1 MIHNKL
7 MVSRIRLQ
15 GIELKKT
22 GQNKFAGYSYFELGD
37 FLPAIQTIMA
47 EVGICGVVSYTNEY
61 AALTLTDIDD
71 GTQIV
76 ITSPMSKA
84 ELKGAHPIQN
94 LGAVE
99 TYQRRYLW
107 MTAMEIVEHDA
118 LDSSKPADKV
128 QPAQEDDEEVAARL
142 SVAEP
147 PKKPRL
153 TTVARVK
160 ADVIPPPYVETSP
173 EWTITVHAKDQEDWG
188 ELLSGAT
195 KLKLTFATSEEQV
208 REMFKVNRSLYEAA
222 KVDLPEIYANIMD
235 MFKTANKK
243 FKDQ

>member
-15 GIELKKT
+15 GTKLQKT

-37 FLPAIQTIMA
+37 FLPAIQAIMA

-61 AALTLTDIDD
+61 AVLTLTDVDD

-76 ITSPMSKA
+76 ITSPMAKA

-107 MTAMEIVEHDA
+107 MTAMEIVEHDV
-118 LDSSKPADKV
+118 LDASKP
-128 QPAQEDDEEVAARL
+128 EEPKKEEPKYVPPTI
-142 SVAEP
+142 P
-147 PKKPRL
+147 PKVPLERPAPK
-153 TTVARVK
+153 RVK
-160 ADVIPPPYVETSP
+160 GDTLPPPYVETSP
-173 EWTITVHAKDQEDWG
+173 EWTITVHAEDNEDWN
-188 ELLSGAT
+188 ELLLSAT
-195 KLKLTFATSEEQV
+195 KLKLTFAKSEENV
-208 REMFKVNRSLYEAA
+208 KEMFKVNRGLYDKV
-222 KVDLPEIYANIMD
+222 KVDSPEIYDTLMD
-235 MFKTANKK
+235 MFKTAKK
-243 FKDQ
+243 QFKDQ

>member
-15 GIELKKT
+15 GTKLQKT

-37 FLPAIQTIMA
+37 FLPAIQTILA
-47 EVGICGVVSYTNEY
+47 DVGICGVVSYTTEY
-61 AALTLTDIDD
+61 AILTLTDVDD
-71 GTQIV
+71 GTQII
-76 ITSPMSKA
+76 ITSPMAKA

-107 MTAMEIVEHDA
+107 MTAMEIVEHDV
-118 LDSSKPADKV
+118 LDASKPEEAPKASTFVPREPIV
-128 QPAQEDDEEVAARL
+128 QAI
-142 SVAEP
+142 P
-147 PKKPRL
+147 PKQ
-153 TTVARVK
+153 VK
-160 ADVIPPPYVETSP
+160 GDTLPPPYVETSP
-173 EWTITVHAKDQEDWG
+173 EWTITVHAKDPADWSA
-188 ELLSGAT
+188 LLASAT

-208 REMFKVNRSLYEAA
+208 KEMFKVNRSLYEKA
-222 KVDLPEIYANIMD
+222 KTESPEIYDQIMD
-235 MFKTANKK
+235 MFKENKAK

>member
-15 GIELKKT
+15 GTKLKKT

-37 FLPAIQTIMA
+37 FLPEIQNILA
-47 EVGICGVVSYTNEY
+47 DVGICGVVSYTNEY
-61 AALTLTDIDD
+61 AVLTLTDVDD

-76 ITSPMSKA
+76 ITSPMAKA

-107 MTAMEIVEHDA
+107 MTAMEIVENDVLDA
-118 LDSSKPADKV
+118 SKPADEPKKEAPKYV
-128 QPAQEDDEEVAARL
+128 
-142 SVAEP
+142 P
-147 PKKPRL
+147 PKPISNGPVDRPVPPK
-153 TTVARVK
+153 RVRG
-160 ADVIPPPYVETSP
+160 DTLPPPYVETSP
-173 EWTITVHAKDQEDWG
+173 EWTITVHAEENTDWN
-188 ELLSGAT
+188 ELLLSAT
-195 KLKLTFATSEEQV
+195 KLKLTFAKSEDDV
-208 REMFKVNRSLYEAA
+208 KEMFKVNRNLYDSA
-222 KVDLPEIYANIMD
+222 KVDAPAIYDQLMD
-235 MFKTANKK
+235 MFKETKLK